1 MNYYLSG
8 FPCSDELY
16 HHGILGQ
23 KWGVRR
29 FQNPDGTLTAEGRV
43 RYSGVSENTDTGGY
57 AGTSRA
63 HYKVSGSTGSSL
75 GTKIRNA
82 VDSKMEKRREKLI
95 RSRPWLMTDEE
106 LKKHLDR
113 INMEKSYVN
122 ALNEVNQNSR
132 SKRFKRLIDD
142 IVADGAK
149 TMASAAMEAAAN
161 RVIAKDDLKSEIKR
175 SKKLSEQYAK
185 NKVNSDILIDK
196 GLRKYDKKLASS
208 KILKSVE
215 KNYQSM
221 DNDEVEYARKKW
233 ENLKALENRYRG
245 STLQS
250 YSSKGGNNN
259 QNNNQNNQQNQQP
272 KKKPKKP
279 NGGN

>member
-16 HHGILGQ
+16 HYGILGQ

-29 FQNPDGTLTAEGRV
+29 FQNSDGTLTAEGRI
-43 RYSGVSENTDTGGY
+43 RYNGDNSL
-57 AGTSRA
+57 
-63 HYKVSGSTGSSL
+63 SS
-75 GTKIRNA
+75 KIRNT
-82 VDSKMEKRREKLI
+82 VDSQMEKRREKLI

-132 SKRFKRLIDD
+132 SKRFKLLIDD
-142 IVADGAK
+142 ILADGAK
-149 TMASAAMEAAAN
+149 TMASAAIEAAAN
-161 RVIAKDDLKSEIKR
+161 RVIAEDDLKSEIKR
-175 SKKLSEQYAK
+175 SKKLSKRYAK
-185 NKVNSDILIDK
+185 NKVKQDIIIDK
-196 GLRKYDKKLASS
+196 GLRKYDKRLASS
-208 KILKSVE
+208 KILKNIE

-250 YSSKGGNNN
+250 YSSRGGN
-259 QNNNQNNQQNQQP
+259 NNNQNNQNNQKQQ
-272 KKKPKKP
+272 KKK
-279 NGGN
+279 G

>member
-23 KWGVRR
+23 KWYVRR

-43 RYSGVSENTDTGGY
+43 RYRGVSENTDTGGSG
-57 AGTSRA
+57 GTSRV

-82 VDSKMEKRREKLI
+82 VDSQMEKRREKLI

-122 ALNEVNQNSR
+122 ALNEVDKNSR
-132 SKRFKRLIDD
+132 SKRFKRIIDD
-142 IVADGAK
+142 IVADGSKAIAAK
-149 TMASAAMEAAAN
+149 VFEAAGN
-161 RVIAKDDLKSEIKR
+161 KVIAENKLKSDIAYT
-175 SKKLSEQYAK
+175 KKMTKQAAK
-185 NKVNSDILIDK
+185 NKVNSDQIIDK
-196 GLRKYDKKLASS
+196 LQRKYDKNTASS
-208 KILKSVE
+208 KIAKEIRKEYKSLSLKDMQDLE
-215 KNYQSM
+215 
-221 DNDEVEYARKKW
+221 KKW
-233 ENLKALENRYRG
+233 DIAKKTENRFKG
-245 STLQS
+245 SALQYHNPNS
-250 YSSKGGNNN
+250 GG
-259 QNNNQNNQQNQQP
+259 
-272 KKKPKKP
+272 KK
-279 NGGN
+279 